1 MTTLH
6 RFLIA
11 VATLAPLATAPP
23 AASAQDTFVTS
34 GGIAIR
40 LVPAGE
46 LSCSDLH
53 AKIDEIDA
61 TGYRGL
67 RAGPRDPRD
76 RRLFE
81 YESAVANRYYSSC
94 ASAGNNRASAT
105 EILRGGFK
113 PRATSN

>member
-1 MTTLH
+1 MTAIN
-6 RFLIA
+6 RFLLAAAI
-11 VATLAPLATAPP
+11 LAPLATAPP
-23 AASAQDTFVTS
+23 LARAQDTFVTS

-40 LVPAGE
+40 LAPAGD
-46 LSCSDLH
+46 LSCQELL

-81 YESAVANRYYSSC
+81 YESAVSNRYYSSC
-94 ASAGNNRASAT
+94 GATGASRTSAT